1 MRVHWG
7 WAYDGVNGSI
17 PRNTGAE
24 CANYLTTTRHIVE
37 SLIIVPLAIIIHKYG
52 MSKLP
57 KVNINYAASDRIV
70 FGKQLLLITMTFLL
84 GLEMGFKLCTR
95 SAIFI
100 LNPCHVTSMLQVY
113 LLAAKPSKWT
123 TTLFRIHIN
132 FLNGP
137 LLAFLFPEHESRRI
151 TFELP
156 TYYIQ
161 HGLMFVIPAYL
172 LRHGGM
178 KLKASLHLNVL
189 LLFINP
195 SKNRQSMWKTITWL
209 CIVRGFFVTFFLNL
223 SWLVNFILFITSSS
237 LKYRVLEILQ
247 DLMWQKSS
255 QISATTLLLMGSSCF
270 ITMDFWKFLPW

>member
-161 HGLMFVIPAYL
+161 HGLMFVIPIYL

-178 KLKASLHLNVL
+178 KLKASLRFNVL
-189 LLFINP
+189 LKFIDP
-195 SKNRQSMWKTITWL
+195 SRNLQTMQKSTIWL
-209 CIVRGFFVTFFLNL
+209 CIVRGFFVTFFL
-223 SWLVNFILFITSSS
+223 
-237 LKYRVLEILQ
+237 
-247 DLMWQKSS
+247 
-255 QISATTLLLMGSSCF
+255 
-270 ITMDFWKFLPW
+270 KF